1 MNSAGKTV
9 PPSGPVQ
16 IAVVGHTNTGKTSL
30 LRTLTRDAEF
40 GEVSPRSATTRD
52 VRGVALL
59 AEGAE
64 RLALYD
70 TPGLEDASGL
80 TELIDAQYANAAD
93 PVARIEAFLAGDHGQ
108 GRYEQE
114 AKVLRQLL
122 RSDAALYV
130 IDAREP
136 VLAKHRDEL
145 RLLGACGRPLMPVLN
160 FIADTGA
167 DAAQWKQH
175 LARVGLHVLAE
186 FDTVVFDYAA
196 ERRVFEKLAVLLEA
210 RRNDIAVLQ
219 RERRNQREALIDAA
233 CGRIAALL
241 VDAAGL
247 RVEAAVEAPP
257 EEPAAQLRA
266 RIVAAEQRCIDDL
279 LELFRFDLHTW
290 QPPALPLDQGRW
302 GADLFDPETLRRF
315 GIRAGSAAVAGGA
328 AGLAVDAAVGGMSLG
343 AATLLGATLGAGW
356 SGMRSFGR
364 PWLDRLRG
372 YQEHALE
379 EVTLAL
385 LSARQLQLLN
395 ALLRRGH
402 ASREPLRPAD
412 ARSLVQGW
420 PSAELRSAVLRCRAQ
435 PEWSVLNGAEG
446 RTAAAPGSAA
456 VAAALR
462 QLLGSES

>member
-1 MNSAGKTV
+1 M
-9 PPSGPVQ
+9 Q

-30 LRTLTRDAEF
+30 LRTLTRDAAF
-40 GEVSPRSATTRD
+40 GDVSPRSATTRD
-52 VRGVALL
+52 VRGVVLIAD
-59 AEGAE
+59 GAE

-80 TELIDAQYANAAD
+80 LALIDARYADGAD
-93 PVARIEAFLAGDHGQ
+93 PVERIEAFLAGDHDQ

-160 FIADTGA
+160 FIADAGA

-186 FDTVVFDYAA
+186 FDTVVFDDAA
-196 ERRVFEKLAVLLEA
+196 EQRVFEKLAVLLEA
-210 RRNDIAVLQ
+210 RCHDIGILQ
-219 RERRNQREALIDAA
+219 RERRQQREALIDAA
-233 CGRIAALL
+233 CRRMAALL

-247 RVEAAVEAPP
+247 RVQAPLDAP
-257 EEPAAQLRA
+257 AETPAAQLRS
-266 RIVAAEQRCIDDL
+266 RIAAAEQRCIDDL
-279 LELFRFDLHTW
+279 LELFRFDLQTW
-290 QPPALPLDQGRW
+290 QPPALPLEQGRW
-302 GADLFDPETLRRF
+302 GADLFDPETLRQF

-356 SGMRSFGR
+356 SGVRSFGR
-364 PWLDRLRG
+364 PWMDRLRG

-385 LSARQLQLLN
+385 LAARQLQLLR

-402 ASREPLRPAD
+402 ASRDPLQPAD
-412 ARSLVQGW
+412 DRGLVKGW
-420 PSAELRSAVLRCRAQ
+420 PSAALRGAVLRCRAQ
-435 PEWSVLNGAEG
+435 PEWSTLNEMAGASAE
-446 RTAAAPGSAA
+446 APG
-456 VAAALR
+456 VGPTAAALR
-462 QLLGSES
+462 ALIGSAS